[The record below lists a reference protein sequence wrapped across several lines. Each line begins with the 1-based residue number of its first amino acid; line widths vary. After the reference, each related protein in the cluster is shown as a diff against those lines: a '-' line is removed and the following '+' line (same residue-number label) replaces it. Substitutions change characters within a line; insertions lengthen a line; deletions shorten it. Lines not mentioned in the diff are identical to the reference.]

1 MNPDSSIELVETPTP
16 STPGYWRLPAAAKM
30 LGIPPELLWRG
41 ALDNTFPSP
50 VRTLRPN
57 DRGMRFVNAADVVQL
72 VRGGAR

>member
-1 MNPDSSIELVETPTP
+1 MNPDSSIELVETPAQ

-57 DRGMRFVNAADVVQL
+57 DRGARFVNAADVVQL